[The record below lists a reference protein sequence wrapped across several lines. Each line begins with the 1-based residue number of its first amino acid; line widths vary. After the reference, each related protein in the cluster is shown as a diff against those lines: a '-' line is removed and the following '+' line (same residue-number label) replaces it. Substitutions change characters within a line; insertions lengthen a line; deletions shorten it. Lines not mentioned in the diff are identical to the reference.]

1 MTGKSRIKYLRILKN
16 QTKID
21 MRYKNVFKT
30 RSATSMR
37 QKNQYQKQKTQNKS
51 KQQK

>member
-1 MTGKSRIKYLRILKN
+1 
-16 QTKID
+16 
-21 MRYKNVFKT
+21 MRYKIVFKT